1 MKYTLAF
8 DVYGTLIDT
17 SGVLQVVQKHLP
29 KDKAHTLIGL
39 WRTTQLEYS
48 FRRGLMEA
56 YVDFSICTKEAFLY
70 SCKALEISLVKEQE
84 IEILGSYSSL
94 PPFSDVVES
103 LQQLSQS
110 GYRLF
115 AFSNGSKKALT
126 TLLGNA
132 QISSYFEDLVSVED
146 VGLFMPSPKVYAHF
160 NRKTKSKPMNS
171 CMVSGN
177 PFDVIGARSYGM
189 HTVWVQRD
197 AQRVFDPWG
206 IAPSQTIK
214 SLSQLDRALLK
225 IKQ

>member
-1 MKYTLAF
+1 MNYTLAF

-29 KDKAHTLIGL
+29 KDKAYSLIEL

-70 SCKALEISLVKEQE
+70 SCKVLRISLKGAQE
-84 IEILGSYSSL
+84 IEILGSYANL
-94 PPFSDVVES
+94 PPFSDVLET

-110 GYRLF
+110 GHRLF

-132 QISSYFEDLVSVED
+132 QISGYFEDLVSVED
-146 VGLFMPSPKVYAHF
+146 VGLFKPSPKVYAHF
-160 NRKTKSKPMNS
+160 NRKTTSKPTNS

-189 HTVWVQRD
+189 HAVWVQRE

-206 IAPSQTIK
+206 IAPSKTIK
-214 SLSQLDRALLK
+214 NLSQLKQALLK
-225 IKQ
+225 MVQ

>member
-1 MKYTLAF
+1 MNYTLAF

-29 KDKAHTLIGL
+29 KDKAASLIEL

-70 SCKALEISLVKEQE
+70 SCTVLDISFGEEQQAA
-84 IEILGSYSSL
+84 ILGSYAQL
-94 PPFSDVVES
+94 PPFSDVLET

-110 GYRLF
+110 GHRLF

-146 VGLFMPSPKVYAHF
+146 VGVFKPSPKVYAHF
-160 NRKTKSKPMNS
+160 NRKTMSKPTNS

-177 PFDVIGARSYGM
+177 PFDVIGARTYGM
-189 HTVWVQRD
+189 YAVWVQRD
-197 AQRVFDPWG
+197 VQRVFDPWG
-206 IAPSQTIK
+206 IRPSQTIK
-214 SLSQLDRALLK
+214 SLSQLEQALQK
-225 IKQ
+225 IV